1 MRRILP
7 PAGCCSKTRSIA
19 RLGSALGLLTV
30 LSIAAVRGRQQKRW
44 RKNLA
49 SLLSHNVDARLFRL
63 CSRHNTPQF
72 QRALRGI
79 LICLLRIIPTMLA
92 RRAYAVASA
101 AAARA
106 ALALRHAYSP
116 SVRGPQRQRPQAA
129 HAPAAVAH
137 WLWIARWRG
146 AVPCARS
153 HVVCRPHTLH
163 PLRSPRQVR
172 PAAAAAGLLSGHALL
187 PAFTTL
193 PASLAVRLGVRAPA
207 DGGVGRARASRV
219 LHLGS
224 LDHPRV
230 SLVSLP
236 VALSRCAGPLLHRVG
251 LPACW

>member
-7 PAGCCSKTRSIA
+7 PAGSEHSASWLSVGPFDGSVDRGCA
-19 RLGSALGLLTV
+19 R
-30 LSIAAVRGRQQKRW
+30 AATEEVVKKSRVI
-44 RKNLA
+44 
-49 SLLSHNVDARLFRL
+49 VDARLFTLR
-63 CSRHNTPQF
+63 SRHNTPQF

-106 ALALRHAYSP
+106 ALAYRHAYSP

-163 PLRSPRQVR
+163 PLRSPRAGPPSGCGCG
-172 PAAAAAGLLSGHALL
+172 PAQRARAASRVHHAAGQPCG
-187 PAFTTL
+187 AF
-193 PASLAVRLGVRAPA
+193 
-207 DGGVGRARASRV
+207 GRARAGRW
-219 LHLGS
+219 
-224 LDHPRV
+224 R
-230 SLVSLP
+230 
-236 VALSRCAGPLLHRVG
+236 RRTCAR
-251 LPACW
+251 